1 MVVKLNSYTLPDDRI
16 DIMRNVLDRSRHV
29 KKEIGLTMC
38 SSQDNV
44 ITLRGE
50 HEGEENHISINRQCN
65 EGEQYAG
72 YYHTHHTGTSKATS
86 GDLASCGNSKIL
98 CIGGI
103 SEQEM
108 QKNDNVTCHIWK
120 DKVISVHEG
129 KQLFTDVLEDRKE
142 PHNPEYKPHFN
153 CMNTIGRY
161 ALEQLELDN
170 EYKSIEFAPMRKLSI
185 ISRFRELNTRVDRE
199 TDKYYNRTE
208 IKLREE

>member
-1 MVVKLNSYTLPDDRI
+1 
-16 DIMRNVLDRSRHV
+16 
-29 KKEIGLTMC
+29 
-38 SSQDNV
+38 
-44 ITLRGE
+44 
-50 HEGEENHISINRQCN
+50 
-65 EGEQYAG
+65 
-72 YYHTHHTGTSKATS
+72 
-86 GDLASCGNSKIL
+86 
-98 CIGGI
+98 
-103 SEQEM
+103 M

-170 EYKSIEFAPMRKLSI
+170 EYKSIGFAPMRKLSI